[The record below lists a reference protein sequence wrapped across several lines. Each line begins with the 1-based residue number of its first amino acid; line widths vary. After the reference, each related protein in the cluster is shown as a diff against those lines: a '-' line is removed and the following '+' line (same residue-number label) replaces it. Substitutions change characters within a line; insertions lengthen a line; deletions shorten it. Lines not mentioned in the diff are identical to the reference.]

1 MKQQSVLKVRRPK
14 VQNILGLILSAAIT
28 AGLFMGQGVLVQMQ
42 SDAMAVKIL
51 LVVLFALLC
60 VGLAFS
66 VCTLLHCV
74 RNLFGDPVLV
84 VSDSAIKLCKT
95 EPILLSQIEEASADD
110 TGALILRLSSQQNIR
125 LKRSALNIPAYTI
138 ACAINIRKQQ

>member
-1 MKQQSVLKVRRPK
+1 MTASGCKR
-14 VQNILGLILSAAIT
+14 AIPVSYT
-28 AGLFMGQGVLVQMQ
+28 HLDVYKRQ
-42 SDAMAVKIL
+42 
-51 LVVLFALLC
+51 
-60 VGLAFS
+60 
-66 VCTLLHCV
+66 LLHCV

-110 TGALILRLSSQQNIR
+110 TGALIIRLSTQQDIR
-125 LKRSALNIPAYTI
+125 IKRSALNIPAYTI